1 MELLIKYSKLFKYRS
16 DINYLNNYEPFII
29 KMLDKDY
36 FIDNLKLNGK
46 KKIR

>member
-1 MELLIKYSKLFKYRS
+1 MELLIKYSKLFKYRN
-16 DINYLNNYEPFII
+16 DINYLNNYERFII
-29 KMLDKDY
+29 KMLDKEY